1 MKAGNA
7 NLEADNA
14 QVLRGQIATIYSID
28 AYFHNQP
35 VRALEC
41 CREGLALLPQSWT
54 YARGLLMIFLGLSMQ
69 ASGQSQA
76 AERLLFDQYEL
87 RDDKTDGFAMRLLLP
102 LRFNYLTNGNFEQS
116 RQVASIMIEQ
126 AARSKLPVMKG
137 WGHYFIGLV
146 KFQWNELD
154 AAEEHLAEVGGEPI
168 QRHRDH
174 RPACHGSLGAFVPD

>member
-1 MKAGNA
+1 
-7 NLEADNA
+7 
-14 QVLRGQIATIYSID
+14 
-28 AYFHNQP
+28 
-35 VRALEC
+35 
-41 CREGLALLPQSWT
+41 
-54 YARGLLMIFLGLSMQ
+54 MIFLGLSMQ

-102 LRFNYLTNGNFEQS
+102 LCFNYLTNGNVEQS
-116 RQVASIMIEQ
+116 RQVANIMIEQ

-154 AAEEHLAEVGGEPI
+154 AAEEHLAEVVENRFNVTAITAQHAMAALARLFQIKGKSEDARQVLETLSQFDMERIGFEI
-168 QRHRDH
+168 
-174 RPACHGSLGAFVPD
+174 V